1 MDLKDKRLWSVV
13 AVIVVLLV
21 IGYAAGWF
29 SGTSEPEPQSQ
40 EQGAEEQETPTQESP
55 GEGEQRDEGAE
66 QEQQ

>member
-29 SGTSEPEPQSQ
+29 GGTSEPEPQSQ
-40 EQGAEEQETPTQESP
+40 EQGTEEQETPTQQSP
-55 GEGEQRDEGAE
+55 DEGEQQDEGAE